1 MLTSIDICNKAKA
14 VAAEKTLYVKGG
26 MGNKLSQ
33 KNKLRFSNNDI
44 YNIKRTNLI
53 FAADEDTKAYDEF
66 GLLSAVS
73 GYNCRTMGE
82 VMCLCEDIS
91 KDFTSILPGE
101 VVFMKDRI
109 GIFVGDGKVVT
120 VNPFGVGETIVD
132 GWVSHG
138 KLPEVQYT
146 DLVPE
151 APVQEVVED
160 GEGKVDGDVEEPSE
174 DETGEA
180 EVNTEEKASKVE
192 VRPSSF
198 RRRH

>member
-1 MLTSIDICNKAKA
+1 MQTSIDICNKAKA

-26 MGNKLSQ
+26 MGNNLSQ

-73 GYNCRTMGE
+73 GYNCRSFGE
-82 VMCLCEDIS
+82 VIALCDDIS
-91 KDFTSILPGE
+91 KDFTNILPGE
-101 VVFMKDRI
+101 VVFMKDRL
-109 GIFVGDGKVVT
+109 GIFIGDGKVIT
-120 VNPFGVGETIVD
+120 VSPAGVGETIVD

-146 DLVPE
+146 EPVPE

-160 GEGKVDGDVEEPSE
+160 GERKVDRDVEESSE
-174 DETGEA
+174 DKDTA
-180 EVNTEEKASKVE
+180 VNTEEKASDVE
-192 VRPSSF
+192 VRHSSF